1 MIDKNSSIVS
11 MMAQIPEGLRC
22 NLCTLRLS
30 VELDERI
37 QLVSCAQVS
46 VKPAEKGVE
55 EVGEEGEKECKENKE
70 CLFGGSCLDGN
81 CFCLNGRFGE
91 YCKNGKVD
99 LKGGLRDFLRG
110 FDSV

>member
-55 EVGEEGEKECKENKE
+55 EVVEEEEKECKEHKE
-70 CLFGGSCLDGN
+70 CLFGGNCLGGN

-91 YCKNGKVD
+91 YCKNGG
-99 LKGGLRDFLRG
+99 KGRVFFELI
-110 FDSV
+110 